1 MCDECEQW
9 WIRESIADRTR
20 DPFSRQRD
28 PHHAW
33 QMNPSFRAFMD
44 ILWAGGGGN
53 SDEWSWKPNQVVDLD
68 FWVKKG
74 KIIVKKGEVPHFSSP

>member
-1 MCDECEQW
+1 
-9 WIRESIADRTR
+9 
-20 DPFSRQRD
+20 
-28 PHHAW
+28 
-33 QMNPSFRAFMD
+33 MD